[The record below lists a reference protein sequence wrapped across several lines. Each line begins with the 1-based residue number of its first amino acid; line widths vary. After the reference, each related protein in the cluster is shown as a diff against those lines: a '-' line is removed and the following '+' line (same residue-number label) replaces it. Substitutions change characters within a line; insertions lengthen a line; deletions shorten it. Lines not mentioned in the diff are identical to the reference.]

1 MLRLGPITLN
11 EQGDDL
17 MTRKTFV
24 IDTNVLLHDPQAISK
39 FKDNDVIIPL
49 NVFEELDSMKRFSDE
64 LGKNA
69 RYILRFIDGLKAK
82 RAGNLHTGVQIEDGI
97 VVRVLVDTKAAERTS
112 FPLPPDRSSNK
123 ILLVAYKLKEQGE
136 NVVIVSKDFV
146 VRVKAEAIGLE
157 AEDYE
162 NLKFSYDNIYRGY
175 RKLEV
180 PKREIDLFLKDG
192 FLEANIPDLF
202 PNEYCMLSSPEQS
215 SAVCKYNSKTKRLEP
230 LLKLSKD
237 IWGIQPL
244 NVEQKCAL
252 DLLLRDDINLVTM
265 IGPAGT
271 GKTLMAL
278 AAGLRKVFDE
288 GVYSRILV
296 SRPIIPLG
304 KDIGYLPGTK
314 DEKLFHWMQPI
325 FDNLEFLCQSTSGE
339 ANGLE
344 TQKWVME
351 SKKLEMEAVTYI
363 RGRSLPKMFMIID
376 EAQNL
381 TPHEVKTIISRA
393 GKGTKVVLT
402 GDATQ
407 IDNPY
412 LDKDSN
418 ALTYTVGKFKQYPIY
433 GHIFLDRTERSEL
446 AALAAEVL

>member
-1 MLRLGPITLN
+1 MA
-11 EQGDDL
+11 
-17 MTRKTFV
+17 RKTF
-24 IDTNVLLHDPQAISK
+24 ILDTNVLLHDPDAIGK
-39 FKDNDVIIPL
+39 FRDNDVIIPL
-49 NVFEELDSMKRFSDE
+49 SVLEELDSMKRFSDE

-69 RYILRFIDGLKAK
+69 RHVIRFIDALKARK
-82 RAGNLHTGVQIEDGI
+82 SGDLHSGVKIDDGI
-97 VVRVLVDTKAAERTS
+97 VVRVLVDTKPGEKTS
-112 FPLPPDRSSNK
+112 FPLSPERSANR
-123 ILLVAYKLKEQGE
+123 ILFVAYKLRESGLQ
-136 NVVIVSKDFV
+136 VVIVTKDFV
-146 VRVKAEAIGLE
+146 VRVKAEALGLD

-175 RKLEV
+175 RKLDV
-180 PKREIDLFLKDG
+180 PKRDIDLFLKDG
-192 FLEANIPDLF
+192 FIQTEIPDLF
-202 PNEYCMLSSPEQS
+202 PNEYCVLSSPEKS
-215 SAVCKYNSKTKRLEP
+215 SAVCKYNPMTKRLEP
-230 LLKLSKD
+230 LIKLSKD

-265 IGPAGT
+265 LGPAGT
-271 GKTLMAL
+271 GKTLLAL

-304 KDIGYLPGTK
+304 KDIGFLPGTK
-314 DEKLFHWMQPI
+314 EEKLFHWMQPI
-325 FDNLEFLCQSTSGE
+325 YDNLEFLCQSTSG
-339 ANGLE
+339 ATNGQE
-344 TQKWVME
+344 TQKWIME
-351 SKKLEMEAVTYI
+351 SKKIEMEAVTYI
-363 RGRSLPKMFMIID
+363 RGRSLPKMYMIID

-418 ALTYTVGKFKQYPIY
+418 ALTFTVGKFRQYPIY

-446 AALAAEVL
+446 AALAAEIL